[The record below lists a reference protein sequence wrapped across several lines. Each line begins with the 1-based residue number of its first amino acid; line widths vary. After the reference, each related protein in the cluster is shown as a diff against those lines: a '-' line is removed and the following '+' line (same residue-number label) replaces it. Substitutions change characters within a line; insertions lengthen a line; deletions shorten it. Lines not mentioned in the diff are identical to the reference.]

1 MLKRLNVQGGRLIK
15 VIRGKRILLLLYIP
29 VLWIVTSLCS
39 ENFTLAINVPHN
51 DCFFLHVIT
60 RKQSEQSAEESIQSD
75 VVILN
80 TDETLTR
87 ISKFTSFI
95 KKFNPLTGREG
106 KNNVILSST
115 SRECKAKPDSFNAS
129 ALSEEP
135 HKIEKSYEILR
146 LKPQYDDINNCNGLF
161 TSHHSLFIFHIIH

>member
-1 MLKRLNVQGGRLIK
+1 M
-15 VIRGKRILLLLYIP
+15 
-29 VLWIVTSLCS
+29 LWIVTSLYS

-60 RKQSEQSAEESIQSD
+60 RKQFEQSAEESIQSD

-87 ISKFTSFI
+87 ISKFTLFI
-95 KKFNPLTGREG
+95 KKFNPQLPHTDSHTSPQLSGSLCITGREG

-115 SRECKAKPDSFNAS
+115 NRECKAKPDSFNAS

-161 TSHHSLFIFHIIH
+161 TSHHSLFIFHVIH